1 LPQIK
6 SELTVK
12 PEKRFEAKLGRIK
25 VNEENLRK
33 PKWLTKRLSYGQ
45 ASRKVYDLL
54 RLHRL
59 HTVCEEAHCPNLGNC
74 FSEGTATFMILGD
87 RCTRNC
93 RFCAVHHGTPLP
105 PDNGEPEMVAGAV
118 EELGLMY
125 AVVTSVTRDDL
136 HDGGSA
142 QFAETIHSIRAHNLD
157 TLIEVLIPDFQGS
170 AEALEQVI
178 NAGPDVIN
186 HNIETV
192 PRLYPKVRPEADYRR
207 SLDILLK
214 VQEMDR
220 RIPIKSGL
228 MLGLGENRDELSQV
242 FNDLLRSGCRM
253 LTLGQYLAPSKQHHP
268 VVRYV
273 SPEEFADLE
282 QVASRMGFKAVAA
295 GPFVRSSFKAG
306 EMFRKAARDSRQR

>member
-1 LPQIK
+1 VID
-6 SELTVK
+6 
-12 PEKRFEAKLGRIK
+12 
-25 VNEENLRK
+25 ENPRK

-45 ASRKVYDLL
+45 NSRKVYDLL

-59 HTVCEEAHCPNLGNC
+59 HTVCEEAHCPNLGDC
-74 FSEGTATFMILGD
+74 FSEGSATFMILGD
-87 RCTRNC
+87 HCTRNC
-93 RFCAVHHGTPLP
+93 KFCAIHHGTPLP
-105 PDNGEPEMVAGAV
+105 PDKREPEMVASAV
-118 EELGLMY
+118 KELGLMY

-136 HDGGSA
+136 RDGGASH
-142 QFAETIHSIRAHNLD
+142 FAETIRSIRARNPD

-170 AEALEQVI
+170 AEALEQVVK
-178 NAGPDVIN
+178 ARPDVVN

-214 VQEMDR
+214 VREMDR
-220 RIPIKSGL
+220 SIPIKSGL
-228 MLGLGENRDELSQV
+228 MLGLGEDRDELSRV
-242 FNDLLRSGCRM
+242 FNDLLSSGCRM

-268 VVRYV
+268 IVRYV

-282 QVASRMGFKAVAA
+282 QIASRMGFEAVAA

-306 EMFRKAARDSRQR
+306 EMFRKAERGSRQR

>member
-1 LPQIK
+1 
-6 SELTVK
+6 
-12 PEKRFEAKLGRIK
+12 
-25 VNEENLRK
+25 VNRENSRK

-45 ASRKVYDLL
+45 TSQKVYDLL

-59 HTVCEEAHCPNLGNC
+59 HTVCEEAHCPNLGDC

-87 RCTRNC
+87 YCTRNC
-93 RFCAVHHGTPLP
+93 KFCAVRHGAPLS
-105 PDNGEPEMVAGAV
+105 PDIREPEMVASAV
-118 EELGLMY
+118 KELGLMY

-136 HDGGSA
+136 LDGGAA
-142 QFAETIHSIRAHNLD
+142 QFAETIRMIRAHNPG

-170 AEALEQVI
+170 TGALQQVVKAE
-178 NAGPDVIN
+178 PDVIN

-220 RIPIKSGL
+220 GISIKSGL
-228 MLGLGENRDELSQV
+228 MLGLGEDRDELSSV

-282 QVASRMGFKAVAA
+282 QIASRMGFEAVAA

-306 EMFRKAARDSRQR
+306 EMFRKAG

>member
-1 LPQIK
+1 
-6 SELTVK
+6 
-12 PEKRFEAKLGRIK
+12 
-25 VNEENLRK
+25 VNRQNSRK

-45 ASRKVYDLL
+45 TSQKVYDLL

-59 HTVCEEAHCPNLGNC
+59 HTVCEEAHCPNLGDC

-87 RCTRNC
+87 YCTRTC
-93 RFCAVHHGTPLP
+93 KFCAVQHGMPLP
-105 PDNGEPEMVAGAV
+105 PDIREPEMVARAV
-118 EELGLMY
+118 KELGLMY

-136 HDGGSA
+136 LDGGAA
-142 QFAETIHSIRAHNLD
+142 QFAETIGMIRAHNPD
-157 TLIEVLIPDFQGS
+157 TLIEVLIPDFKGS
-170 AEALEQVI
+170 AEALQQVVK
-178 NAGPDVIN
+178 AKPDVIN

-220 RIPIKSGL
+220 GISIKSGL
-228 MLGLGENRDELSQV
+228 MLGLGEDLDELSSV
-242 FNDLLRSGCRM
+242 FDDLLRSGCRM
-253 LTLGQYLAPSKQHHP
+253 LTLGQYLAPSKQHHS

-282 QVASRMGFKAVAA
+282 QIASRMGFKAVAA

-306 EMFRKAARDSRQR
+306 EMFRKAG